1 MSVAPTGA
9 RSRCM
14 RWLAALLLIVA
25 SPCATELALGS
36 LAAAFSGDDVAID
49 ACCADRQA
57 PREDASHDGEGEP
70 DARRSVC
77 GCCHSFEPTTFTPAF
92 VSPVRIAAPR
102 APDTSAGHTID
113 GHAEPPFRPPAF
125 T

>member
-1 MSVAPTGA
+1 MV
-9 RSRCM
+9 
-14 RWLAALLLIVA
+14 LLMVA

-36 LAAAFSGDDVAID
+36 VAAAFSGDGDDIVID
-49 ACCADRQA
+49 ACCPDRQA
-57 PREDASHDGEGEP
+57 PPDDSRDDGERDP

-77 GCCHSFEPTTFTPAF
+77 GCCHSFEPATFTPAF
-92 VSPVRIAAPR
+92 VSPVRIDAPR
-102 APDTSAGHTID
+102 APDTSAGATID